1 MDISILKSLHANMNI
16 QSDDLYTTIM
26 EVQNTLIDDCIKV
39 SIDTDE
45 NGRIK
50 CYIYVNVEV
59 IQQYVERGISKK
71 LHPLKEKLTIE
82 FGEEKAKE
90 IMDQFV
96 KTLQGEINFWT
107 SFFDLDEKLEKI
119 IFKAVNEEEEN
130 EED

>member
-16 QSDDLYTTIM
+16 QSDDLYATIV
-26 EVQNTLIDDCIKV
+26 EAQNTLIDDCIKV
-39 SIDTDE
+39 SIDTEE

-50 CYIYVNVEV
+50 CYINVNDET
-59 IQQYVERGISKK
+59 IQQYVEYGIIRK
-71 LHPLKEKLTIE
+71 LQPLKEKLIIE

-96 KTLQGEINFWT
+96 KTLPGKINFWT
-107 SFFDLDEKLEKI
+107 SFFNIDEILEKT

>member
-1 MDISILKSLHANMNI
+1 MDSSILKSLHANMNI

-26 EVQNTLIDDCIKV
+26 KAQNKLIDDCIKV
-39 SIDTDE
+39 SIDTEE

-50 CYIYVNVEV
+50 CYIDVNDEV
-59 IQQYVERGISKK
+59 IQQYIKHGIIKK

-82 FGEEKAKE
+82 FGEEKAKD

-96 KTLQGEINFWT
+96 KTLPGKINFWT
-107 SFFDLDEKLEKI
+107 SFYNIDEKLEKI